1 MKKILSIFPF
11 FLLTVTAFA
20 QTDEGRFLERLD
32 SIVCDNGEIVRFTYD
47 EQLRVVEK
55 SVFQNDRL
63 VRKEV
68 TEYAEDG
75 EFSDFCVYEERKR
88 NDEIVLVPVRRKVR
102 AVKDNGGCIELR
114 DFVEVEGKEKLVQ
127 SNLDV
132 FAYDEN
138 GKLTERLTIA
148 YDLKNDEAY
157 NQHHVNYDAE
167 GNKTRETVTVA
178 QEYSF
183 AKEYKDGKLYLV
195 TKLLN
200 KDGQWAIKESTVKE
214 YYESGALKC
223 EYSYDYSDIIFYMK
237 DYVLYD
243 ENGEKVKSLENQQ
256 TFTYKYTRDE
266 KGRVKEVQ
274 KYLADSE
281 TLVGREEYHYD
292 QLPIDSAY
300 YTLCYAS
307 GEIAP
312 YAKYYYIPN
321 QIVDG
326 KVDGGYSRYE
336 KFATDGP
343 WVSLTT
349 DATSL
354 SHSYADKT
362 ILAQYE
368 VSDETITL
376 YDYTVVIPTDY
387 GKLITKEKRHSMDKS
402 LTIASEEEIYYD
414 RSLSGSLIAGLE
426 EDYKVTQVINRDT
439 KGDEVKGTYFY
450 TSLVEITTASHPV
463 LSRREGADS
472 VYNINGQ
479 QLRNPQKGINIVGGK
494 KRIYNR

>member
-1 MKKILSIFPF
+1 MRRILFAFPF
-11 FLLTVTAFA
+11 LFLPVLSSA
-20 QTDEGRFLERLD
+20 QTTQYVERLD
-32 SIVCDNGEIVRFTYD
+32 SIMSDNGDITRFKYD

-88 NDEIVLVPVRRKVR
+88 NDEIVLVPVHRKVR

-114 DFVEVEGKEKLVQ
+114 DFVEVEGKEKLVR

-138 GKLTERLTIA
+138 GELTERLTIE
-148 YDLKNDEAY
+148 YDLKSDEAY

-200 KDGQWAIKESTVKE
+200 KDAQWAIKESTVKE

-223 EYSYDYSDIIFYMK
+223 EYSYDYSDVIFYMK

-274 KYLADSE
+274 KYLLDSDE
-281 TLVGREEYHYD
+281 LVDREVYYYD
-292 QLPIDSAY
+292 VLPIDSAY
-300 YTLCYAS
+300 YTLRYAKD
-307 GEIAP
+307 ETEP
-312 YAKYYYIPN
+312 YAKYYYIP
-321 QIVDG
+321 DCMAEG
-326 KVDGGYSRYE
+326 KVEGEYSVYVE
-336 KFATDGP
+336 DKESGS
-343 WVSLTT
+343 WINQ
-349 DATSL
+349 TSVDNAL

-362 ILAQYE
+362 ITAHYN
-368 VSDETITL
+368 VNDETITFS
-376 YDYTVVIPTDY
+376 DYTLINFTDY
-387 GKLITKEKRHSMDKS
+387 GKVVKKQEKG
-402 LTIASEEEIYYD
+402 LLVSEEEVYYD
-414 RSLSGSLIAGLE
+414 KSLSGSLVAGLE
-426 EDYKVTQVINRDT
+426 EDYKVNYVISRDAENN
-439 KGDEVKGTYFY
+439 EVKNTYFY
-450 TSLVEITTASHPV
+450 THLGETTSIADVSNV
-463 LSRREGADS
+463 LSTQSS
-472 VYNINGQ
+472 VYNIQGQ
-479 QLRNPQKGINIVGGK
+479 RLESPQKGINIIGGRK
-494 KRIYNR
+494 VILSR

>member
-1 MKKILSIFPF
+1 MS
-11 FLLTVTAFA
+11 
-20 QTDEGRFLERLD
+20 
-32 SIVCDNGEIVRFTYD
+32 DNGDITRFKYD

-114 DFVEVEGKEKLVQ
+114 DFVEVEGKEKLVR

-138 GKLTERLTIA
+138 GKLTERLTIE
-148 YDLKNDEAY
+148 YDLKSDEAY

-200 KDGQWAIKESTVKE
+200 KDGQWATKESTVKE

-223 EYSYDYSDIIFYMK
+223 EYSYDYSGIIFYMK

-274 KYLADSE
+274 KYLLDSDE
-281 TLVGREEYHYD
+281 LVDHEVYYYD
-292 QLPIDSAY
+292 VLPIDSAY
-300 YTLCYAS
+300 YTLRYAKD
-307 GEIAP
+307 ETEP
-312 YAKYYYIPN
+312 YAKYYYIP
-321 QIVDG
+321 DCMAEG
-326 KVDGGYSRYE
+326 KVEGEYSVYVE
-336 KFATDGP
+336 DKESGS
-343 WVSLTT
+343 WINQ
-349 DATSL
+349 TSVDNAL

-362 ILAQYE
+362 ITAHYN
-368 VSDETITL
+368 VNDETITFS
-376 YDYTVVIPTDY
+376 DYTLINFTDY
-387 GKLITKEKRHSMDKS
+387 GKVVKKQEKGLLVSEEEVYYDKS
-402 LTIASEEEIYYD
+402 LA
-414 RSLSGSLIAGLE
+414 GSLVAGLE
-426 EDYKVTQVINRDT
+426 EDYKVNYVISRDAENN
-439 KGDEVKGTYFY
+439 EVKNTYFY
-450 TSLVEITTASHPV
+450 THLGETTSIADVSTV
-463 LSRREGADS
+463 LSTQSS
-472 VYNINGQ
+472 VYNIQGQ
-479 QLRNPQKGINIVGGK
+479 RLESPQKGINVIGGRK
-494 KRIYNR
+494 VILSR

>member
-1 MKKILSIFPF
+1 MRRILFAFPF
-11 FLLTVTAFA
+11 LFLPVLSSA
-20 QTDEGRFLERLD
+20 QTTQYVERLD
-32 SIVCDNGEIVRFTYD
+32 SIMSDNGDITRFKYD

-88 NDEIVLVPVRRKVR
+88 NDEIVLVPVHRKVR

-114 DFVEVEGKEKLVQ
+114 DFVEVEGKEKLVR

-138 GKLTERLTIA
+138 GELTERLTIE
-148 YDLKNDEAY
+148 YDLKSDEAY

-167 GNKTRETVTVA
+167 GNKTREIVTVA

-200 KDGQWAIKESTVKE
+200 KDGQWATKESTVKE

-223 EYSYDYSDIIFYMK
+223 EYSYDYSDVIFYMK

-274 KYLADSE
+274 KYLLDSDE
-281 TLVGREEYHYD
+281 LVDREVYYYD
-292 QLPIDSAY
+292 VLPIDSAY
-300 YTLCYAS
+300 YTLRYAKD
-307 GEIAP
+307 ETEP
-312 YAKYYYIPN
+312 YAKYYYIP
-321 QIVDG
+321 DCMAEG
-326 KVDGGYSRYE
+326 KVEGEYSVYVE
-336 KFATDGP
+336 DKESGS
-343 WVSLTT
+343 WINQ
-349 DATSL
+349 TSVDNAL

-362 ILAQYE
+362 ITAHYN
-368 VSDETITL
+368 VNDETITFS
-376 YDYTVVIPTDY
+376 DYTLINFTDY
-387 GKLITKEKRHSMDKS
+387 GKVVKKQEKG
-402 LTIASEEEIYYD
+402 LLVSEEEVYYD
-414 RSLSGSLIAGLE
+414 KSLSGSLVAGLE
-426 EDYKVTQVINRDT
+426 EDYKVNYVISRDAENN
-439 KGDEVKGTYFY
+439 EVKNTYFY
-450 TSLVEITTASHPV
+450 THLGETTAIADVSTV
-463 LSRREGADS
+463 LSTQSS
-472 VYNINGQ
+472 VYNIQGQ
-479 QLRNPQKGINIVGGK
+479 RLESPQKGINIIGGRK
-494 KRIYNR
+494 VILSR

>member
-1 MKKILSIFPF
+1 MRRILFAFPF
-11 FLLTVTAFA
+11 LFLPVLSSA
-20 QTDEGRFLERLD
+20 QTTQYVERLD
-32 SIVCDNGEIVRFTYD
+32 SIMSDNGDITRFKYD

-88 NDEIVLVPVRRKVR
+88 NDEIVLVPVHRKVR

-114 DFVEVEGKEKLVQ
+114 DFVEVEGKEKLVR

-138 GKLTERLTIA
+138 GKLTERLMIA

-167 GNKTRETVTVA
+167 GNKTREIVTVA

-223 EYSYDYSDIIFYMK
+223 EYSYDYSDVIFYMK

-274 KYLADSE
+274 KYLLDSDE
-281 TLVGREEYHYD
+281 LVDHEVYYYD
-292 QLPIDSAY
+292 VLPIDSAY
-300 YTLCYAS
+300 YTLRCAKD
-307 GEIAP
+307 ETEP
-312 YAKYYYIPN
+312 YAKYYYIP
-321 QIVDG
+321 DCMAEG
-326 KVDGGYSRYE
+326 KVEGEYSVYVE
-336 KFATDGP
+336 DKESGS
-343 WVSLTT
+343 WINQ
-349 DATSL
+349 TSVDNAL

-362 ILAQYE
+362 ITAHYN
-368 VSDETITL
+368 VNDETITFS
-376 YDYTVVIPTDY
+376 DYTLINFTDY
-387 GKLITKEKRHSMDKS
+387 GKVVKKQEKG
-402 LTIASEEEIYYD
+402 LLVSEEEVYYD
-414 RSLSGSLIAGLE
+414 KSLSGSLVAGLE
-426 EDYKVTQVINRDT
+426 EDYKVNYVISRDAENN
-439 KGDEVKGTYFY
+439 EVKNTYFY
-450 TSLVEITTASHPV
+450 THLGETTSIADVSTM
-463 LSRREGADS
+463 LSTQSS
-472 VYNINGQ
+472 VYNIQGQ
-479 QLRNPQKGINIVGGK
+479 RLESPQKGINIIGGRK
-494 KRIYNR
+494 VILSR

>member
-1 MKKILSIFPF
+1 MRRILFAFPF
-11 FLLTVTAFA
+11 LFLPVLSSA
-20 QTDEGRFLERLD
+20 QSTQYVERLD
-32 SIVCDNGEIVRFTYD
+32 SIMSDNGEIARFKYD

-114 DFVEVEGKEKLVQ
+114 DFVEVEGKEKLVR

-138 GKLTERLTIA
+138 GKLTERLTIE
-148 YDLKNDEAY
+148 YDLKSDEAY

-167 GNKTRETVTVA
+167 GNKTREIVTVA

-223 EYSYDYSDIIFYMK
+223 EYSYDYSDVIFYMK

-274 KYLADSE
+274 KYLLDSDE
-281 TLVGREEYHYD
+281 LVDHEVYYYD
-292 QLPIDSAY
+292 VLPIDSAY
-300 YTLCYAS
+300 YTLRYAKD
-307 GEIAP
+307 ETEP
-312 YAKYYYIPN
+312 YAKYYYIP
-321 QIVDG
+321 DCMAEG
-326 KVDGGYSRYE
+326 KVEGEYSVYVE
-336 KFATDGP
+336 DKESGS
-343 WVSLTT
+343 WINQ
-349 DATSL
+349 TSVDNAL

-362 ILAQYE
+362 ITAHYN
-368 VSDETITL
+368 VNDETITFS
-376 YDYTVVIPTDY
+376 DYTLINFTDY
-387 GKLITKEKRHSMDKS
+387 GKVVKKQEKGLLVSEEEVYYDKS
-402 LTIASEEEIYYD
+402 LA
-414 RSLSGSLIAGLE
+414 GSLVAGLE
-426 EDYKVTQVINRDT
+426 EDYKVNYVISRDAENN
-439 KGDEVKGTYFY
+439 EVKNTYFY
-450 TSLVEITTASHPV
+450 THLGETTSIADVSTV
-463 LSRREGADS
+463 LSTQSS
-472 VYNINGQ
+472 VYNIQGQ
-479 QLRNPQKGINIVGGK
+479 RLESPQKGINVIGGRK
-494 KRIYNR
+494 VILSR

>member
-1 MKKILSIFPF
+1 MRRILFAFS
-11 FLLTVTAFA
+11 FLLLSVLSSA
-20 QTDEGRFLERLD
+20 QSTQYVERLD
-32 SIVCDNGEIVRFTYD
+32 SIMSDNGDITRFKYD

-75 EFSDFCVYEERKR
+75 EFSDFCVYEERKH
-88 NDEIVLVPVRRKVR
+88 NDEIVLVPVHRKVR

-114 DFVEVEGKEKLVQ
+114 DFVEVEGKEKLVR

-138 GKLTERLTIA
+138 GELTERLTIE
-148 YDLKNDEAY
+148 YDLKSDEAY

-183 AKEYKDGKLYLV
+183 VKEYKDGKLYLV

-223 EYSYDYSDIIFYMK
+223 EYSYDYSDVIFYMK

-274 KYLADSE
+274 KYLLDSDE
-281 TLVGREEYHYD
+281 LVDREVYYYD
-292 QLPIDSAY
+292 VLPIDSAY
-300 YTLCYAS
+300 YTLRYAKD
-307 GEIAP
+307 ETEP
-312 YAKYYYIPN
+312 YAKYYYIP
-321 QIVDG
+321 DCMAEG
-326 KVDGGYSRYE
+326 KVEGEYSVYVE
-336 KFATDGP
+336 DKESGS
-343 WVSLTT
+343 WINQ
-349 DATSL
+349 TSVDNAL

-362 ILAQYE
+362 ITAHYN
-368 VSDETITL
+368 VNDETITFS
-376 YDYTVVIPTDY
+376 DYTLINFTDY
-387 GKLITKEKRHSMDKS
+387 GKVVKKQEKG
-402 LTIASEEEIYYD
+402 LLVSEEEVYYD
-414 RSLSGSLIAGLE
+414 KSLSGSLVAGLE
-426 EDYKVTQVINRDT
+426 EDYKVNCVISRDAENN
-439 KGDEVKGTYFY
+439 EVKNTYFY
-450 TSLVEITTASHPV
+450 THLGETTSIADVSKM
-463 LSRREGADS
+463 LSAQSS
-472 VYNINGQ
+472 VYNIRGSR
-479 QLRNPQKGINIVGGK
+479 LESPQKGINIIGGRK
-494 KRIYNR
+494 VIMMR

>member
-1 MKKILSIFPF
+1 MRRILFAFPF
-11 FLLTVTAFA
+11 LFLPVLSSA
-20 QTDEGRFLERLD
+20 QTTQYVERLD
-32 SIVCDNGEIVRFTYD
+32 SIMSDNGDITRFKYD

-88 NDEIVLVPVRRKVR
+88 NDEIVLVPVHRKVR

-114 DFVEVEGKEKLVQ
+114 DFVEVEGKEKLVR

-138 GKLTERLTIA
+138 GELTERLTIE
-148 YDLKNDEAY
+148 YDLKSDEAY

-195 TKLLN
+195 TRLLN
-200 KDGQWAIKESTVKE
+200 KDGQWATKESTVKE

-223 EYSYDYSDIIFYMK
+223 EYSYDYSDVIFYMK

-274 KYLADSE
+274 KYLLDSDE
-281 TLVGREEYHYD
+281 LVDHEVYYYD
-292 QLPIDSAY
+292 VLPIDSAY
-300 YTLCYAS
+300 YTLRYAKD
-307 GEIAP
+307 ETEP
-312 YAKYYYIPN
+312 YAKYYYIP
-321 QIVDG
+321 DCMAEG
-326 KVDGGYSRYE
+326 KVEGEYSVYVE
-336 KFATDGP
+336 DKESGS
-343 WVSLTT
+343 WINQ
-349 DATSL
+349 TSVDNAL

-362 ILAQYE
+362 ITAHYN
-368 VSDETITL
+368 VNDETITFS
-376 YDYTVVIPTDY
+376 DYTLINFTDY
-387 GKLITKEKRHSMDKS
+387 GKVVKKQEKG
-402 LTIASEEEIYYD
+402 LLVSEEEVYYD
-414 RSLSGSLIAGLE
+414 KSLSGSLVAGLE
-426 EDYKVTQVINRDT
+426 EDYKVNYVISRDAENN
-439 KGDEVKGTYFY
+439 EVKNTYFY
-450 TSLVEITTASHPV
+450 THLGETTSIADVSNV
-463 LSRREGADS
+463 LSTQSS
-472 VYNINGQ
+472 VYNIQGQ
-479 QLRNPQKGINIVGGK
+479 RLESPQKGINIIGGRK
-494 KRIYNR
+494 VILSR

>member
-1 MKKILSIFPF
+1 MRRILFAFPF
-11 FLLTVTAFA
+11 LFLPVLSSA
-20 QTDEGRFLERLD
+20 QSTQYVERLD
-32 SIVCDNGEIVRFTYD
+32 SIMSDNGEIARFKYD

-88 NDEIVLVPVRRKVR
+88 NDEIVLVPVHRKVR

-114 DFVEVEGKEKLVQ
+114 DFVEVEGKEKLVR

-138 GKLTERLTIA
+138 GELTERLTIE
-148 YDLKNDEAY
+148 YDLKSDEAY

-167 GNKTRETVTVA
+167 GNKTREIVTVA

-223 EYSYDYSDIIFYMK
+223 EYSYDYSDVIFYMK

-274 KYLADSE
+274 KYLLDSDE
-281 TLVGREEYHYD
+281 LVDHEVYYYD
-292 QLPIDSAY
+292 VLPIDSAY
-300 YTLCYAS
+300 YTLRYAKD
-307 GEIAP
+307 ETEP
-312 YAKYYYIPN
+312 YAKYYYIP
-321 QIVDG
+321 DCMAEG
-326 KVDGGYSRYE
+326 KVEGEYSVYVE
-336 KFATDGP
+336 DKESGS
-343 WVSLTT
+343 WINQ
-349 DATSL
+349 TSVDNAL

-362 ILAQYE
+362 ITAHYN
-368 VSDETITL
+368 VNDETITFS
-376 YDYTVVIPTDY
+376 DYTLINFTDY
-387 GKLITKEKRHSMDKS
+387 GKVVKKQEKGLLVSEEEVYYDKS
-402 LTIASEEEIYYD
+402 LA
-414 RSLSGSLIAGLE
+414 GSLVAGLE
-426 EDYKVTQVINRDT
+426 EDYKVNYVISRDAENN
-439 KGDEVKGTYFY
+439 EVKNTYFY
-450 TSLVEITTASHPV
+450 THLGETTSIADVSTV
-463 LSRREGADS
+463 LSTQSS
-472 VYNINGQ
+472 VYNIQGQ
-479 QLRNPQKGINIVGGK
+479 RLESPQKGINVIGGRK
-494 KRIYNR
+494 VILSR

>member
-1 MKKILSIFPF
+1 MRRILFAFPF
-11 FLLTVTAFA
+11 LFLPVLSSA
-20 QTDEGRFLERLD
+20 QTTQYVERLD
-32 SIVCDNGEIVRFTYD
+32 SIMSDNGDITRFKYD

-88 NDEIVLVPVRRKVR
+88 NDEIVLVPVHRKVR

-114 DFVEVEGKEKLVQ
+114 DFVEVEGKEKLVR

-138 GKLTERLTIA
+138 GELTERLTIE
-148 YDLKNDEAY
+148 YDLKSDEAY

-223 EYSYDYSDIIFYMK
+223 EYSYDYSDVIFYMK

-274 KYLADSE
+274 KYLLDSDE
-281 TLVGREEYHYD
+281 LVDHEVYYYD
-292 QLPIDSAY
+292 VLPIDSAY
-300 YTLCYAS
+300 YTLRYAKD
-307 GEIAP
+307 ETEP
-312 YAKYYYIPN
+312 YAKYYYIP
-321 QIVDG
+321 DCMAEG
-326 KVDGGYSRYE
+326 KVEGEYSVYVEDRE
-336 KFATDGP
+336 SGS
-343 WVSLTT
+343 WINQ
-349 DATSL
+349 TSIDNAL

-362 ILAQYE
+362 ITAHYN
-368 VSDETITL
+368 VNDETITFS
-376 YDYTVVIPTDY
+376 DYTLINFTDY
-387 GKLITKEKRHSMDKS
+387 GKVVKKQEKG
-402 LTIASEEEIYYD
+402 LLVSEEEVYYD
-414 RSLSGSLIAGLE
+414 KSLSGSLVAGLE
-426 EDYKVTQVINRDT
+426 EDYKVNYVISRDAENN
-439 KGDEVKGTYFY
+439 EVKNTYFY
-450 TSLVEITTASHPV
+450 THLGETTSIADVSTV
-463 LSRREGADS
+463 LSTQSS
-472 VYNINGQ
+472 VYNIQGQ
-479 QLRNPQKGINIVGGK
+479 RLESPQKGINIIGGRK
-494 KRIYNR
+494 VILSR

>member
-1 MKKILSIFPF
+1 MRRILFAFS
-11 FLLTVTAFA
+11 FLLLSVLSSA
-20 QTDEGRFLERLD
+20 QSTQYVEKLD
-32 SIVCDNGEIVRFTYD
+32 SIMSDNGDITRFKYD

-88 NDEIVLVPVRRKVR
+88 NDEIVLVPVHRKVR

-114 DFVEVEGKEKLVQ
+114 DFVEVEGKEKLVR

-138 GKLTERLTIA
+138 GELTERLTIE
-148 YDLKNDEAY
+148 YDLKSDEAY

-167 GNKTRETVTVA
+167 GNKTREIVTVA

-200 KDGQWAIKESTVKE
+200 KDGQWATKESTVKE

-223 EYSYDYSDIIFYMK
+223 EYSYDYSDVIFYMK

-274 KYLADSE
+274 KYLLDSDE
-281 TLVGREEYHYD
+281 LVDHEVYYYD
-292 QLPIDSAY
+292 VLPIDSAY
-300 YTLCYAS
+300 YTLRYAKD
-307 GEIAP
+307 ETEP
-312 YAKYYYIPN
+312 YAKYYYIP
-321 QIVDG
+321 DCMAEG
-326 KVDGGYSRYE
+326 KVEGEYSVYVE
-336 KFATDGP
+336 DKESGS
-343 WVSLTT
+343 WINQ
-349 DATSL
+349 TSVDNAL

-362 ILAQYE
+362 ITAHYN
-368 VSDETITL
+368 VNDETITFS
-376 YDYTVVIPTDY
+376 DYTLINFTDY
-387 GKLITKEKRHSMDKS
+387 GKVVKKQEKGLLVSEEEVYYDKS
-402 LTIASEEEIYYD
+402 LA
-414 RSLSGSLIAGLE
+414 GSLVAGLE
-426 EDYKVTQVINRDT
+426 EDYKVNYVISRDAENN
-439 KGDEVKGTYFY
+439 EVKNTYFY
-450 TSLVEITTASHPV
+450 THLGETTSIADVSTV
-463 LSRREGADS
+463 LSTQSS
-472 VYNINGQ
+472 VYNIQGQ
-479 QLRNPQKGINIVGGK
+479 RLESPQKGINVIGGRK
-494 KRIYNR
+494 VILSR